1 MTSPGSSDREY
12 GVEDIRLLARGVIPL
27 RKGVDDRNR
36 RRNRI
41 LILLKVIISLGAL
54 IYVVRRVDLT
64 EVLQLFQEMDWG
76 PFLAA
81 LLLFLSGSLVRA
93 YRWGALVW
101 SLDVSVSW
109 WRLVMLYFVG
119 SFFSLF
125 LPTGVGGDAVK
136 MYELSRNDHKVSAA
150 ISSVVVDRFL
160 GLFVLFAMA
169 LLALLM
175 GHRLIQPQVQLLIVG
190 IFGAIVVLVALVW
203 QRSWLERWGRRFGVN
218 RLLGRI
224 KVLRELYESLH
235 LYHPTALWYAT
246 LASIVW
252 NLILILGYYLLG
264 RAVGIGLSAWY
275 YFLLVPII
283 SALLMIP
290 SVGGLGIR
298 EGGTVLLFSQVGASE
313 HQALALALAYDLTL
327 LVIALIGAGTYII
340 QGIWEARQ

>member
-1 MTSPGSSDREY
+1 MKKDVQDR
-12 GVEDIRLLARGVIPL
+12 
-27 RKGVDDRNR
+27 KR

-41 LILLKVIISLGAL
+41 LNLLKVVISLGAL
-54 IYVVRRVDLT
+54 IYVLRQVNP
-64 EVLQLFQEMDWG
+64 EQVLQLFQEMDWG

-93 YRWGALVW
+93 YRWGSLVW
-101 SLDVSVSW
+101 SLNVSVSW

-160 GLFVLFAMA
+160 GLLVLFAIA
-169 LLALLM
+169 LLALVI
-175 GHRLIQPQVQLLIVG
+175 GHRWIQPEVQILIVG
-190 IFGAIVVLVALVW
+190 IFGAIVILVVLLW
-203 QRSWLERWGRRFGVN
+203 QRSWLERWGRRLGVN
-218 RLLGRI
+218 RLLGQI

-235 LYHPTALWYAT
+235 LYSLAALLYAT
-246 LASIVW
+246 LASGVW
-252 NLILILGYYLLG
+252 NLILIMGYYLLG
-264 RAVGIGLSAWY
+264 QAVGIELSAWY
-275 YFLLVPII
+275 YFLFVPVI

-298 EGGTVLLFSQVGASE
+298 EGGTVLLFSQVGVSE

-327 LVIALIGAGTYII
+327 LVVALIGAGIYIV
-340 QGIWEARQ
+340 QGVREARR